1 MKRVL
6 FGILLLV
13 FFAGGSALAQ
23 SNEQFVRSMLAP
35 HTDDF
40 DGMEKRRVIRII
52 VPFSKTIYFID
63 RGQQL
68 GTAVE
73 FGTALENELN
83 KDRKK
88 QTDKIRVGF
97 VPMPRARLLSALEE
111 GLGDIVMANL
121 TITETRLAKM
131 DFTAPLYDEARE
143 VLVTGPSA
151 PAIASLDDLS
161 GQEIHVRRSSSYYEH
176 LAALSAG
183 FEKSGRP
190 PVVLKDMDEN
200 LEDEDVLEMINAGL
214 LPWTVVDMYKA
225 NIWSKVF
232 TDLKVR
238 EDIAVSDHGEIA

>member
-88 QTDKIRVGF
+88 QIDKIRVGF
-97 VPMPRARLLSALEE
+97 VPMPRARLLSALEK
-111 GLGDIVMANL
+111 V
-121 TITETRLAKM
+121 
-131 DFTAPLYDEARE
+131 
-143 VLVTGPSA
+143 SA
-151 PAIASLDDLS
+151 I
-161 GQEIHVRRSSSYYEH
+161 SSW
-176 LAALSAG
+176 
-183 FEKSGRP
+183 R
-190 PVVLKDMDEN
+190 
-200 LEDEDVLEMINAGL
+200 
-214 LPWTVVDMYKA
+214 T
-225 NIWSKVF
+225 
-232 TDLKVR
+232 
-238 EDIAVSDHGEIA
+238 